1 MTNGDTGIT
10 AIPRPTIFDVPIPSP
25 WIELLL
31 GAFVAALVGVVWLIV
46 RSRFGETLLLIR
58 EDEDLARAL
67 GIGVTRNRM
76 IAFMISSF
84 IAGMGG
90 GIYAHYVG
98 FASPRS
104 FDVLTS
110 LNIWLMAAL
119 GGRATLVGPLLGALL
134 LSPLPYFLQQYTWL
148 KDVIYGAAII
158 IVTMFL
164 PQGIYGYLLSRRPRP

>member
-1 MTNGDTGIT
+1 
-10 AIPRPTIFDVPIPSP
+10 
-25 WIELLL
+25 
-31 GAFVAALVGVVWLIV
+31 
-46 RSRFGETLLLIR
+46 
-58 EDEDLARAL
+58 
-67 GIGVTRNRM
+67 
-76 IAFMISSF
+76 
-84 IAGMGG
+84 MGG